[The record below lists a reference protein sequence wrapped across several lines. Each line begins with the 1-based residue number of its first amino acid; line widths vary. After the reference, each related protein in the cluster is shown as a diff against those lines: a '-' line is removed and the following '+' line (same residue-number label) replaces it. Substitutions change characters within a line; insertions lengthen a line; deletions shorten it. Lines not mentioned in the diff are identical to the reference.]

1 MPREEKDCKVS
12 ETSEINVNNKNFIM
26 LPKVDFCFKELMNN
40 PKVRKGFIAAVLGK
54 DPSEIR
60 ETTLIP
66 TELRRESADDKLG
79 ILDVMVELENETKLN
94 MEMQVPN
101 FDFWPNRVL
110 FYECKIYAGQI
121 KKGESYEVLKPC
133 IHVSILDFIHF
144 PQDGRCYRKIALCDV
159 ETGKQYT
166 DLMELHILELK
177 KLPEEDQNEEG
188 IIRWM
193 RFLSGKT
200 QKEFED
206 MAKKDEYIEEA
217 YNELKKLSLDEKKR
231 LEYEARER
239 ALHDYTTQ
247 MNSAE
252 KRGIEIGEKRGINI
266 GERTALRNLVGNNLK
281 KGMPLETIAEFLGQS
296 LSETSQLAEEW
307 EKEQAGNEMS
317 GNAG

>member
-1 MPREEKDCKVS
+1 
-12 ETSEINVNNKNFIM
+12 
-26 LPKVDFCFKELMNN
+26 
-40 PKVRKGFIAAVLGK
+40 
-54 DPSEIR
+54 
-60 ETTLIP
+60 
-66 TELRRESADDKLG
+66 
-79 ILDVMVELENETKLN
+79 
-94 MEMQVPN
+94 
-101 FDFWPNRVL
+101 
-110 FYECKIYAGQI
+110 
-121 KKGESYEVLKPC
+121 
-133 IHVSILDFIHF
+133 
-144 PQDGRCYRKIALCDV
+144 
-159 ETGKQYT
+159 
-166 DLMELHILELK
+166 
-177 KLPEEDQNEEG
+177 
-188 IIRWM
+188 M

-200 QKEFED
+200 KKEFED

-252 KRGIEIGEKRGINI
+252 RRGEKRGIDI

-317 GNAG
+317 GNAGGE